1 MKFSI
6 SPAVFEKLPT
16 ACFGVVAV
24 LDAVP
29 SPEADAAIAAR
40 LAEAV
45 TDCQAALAGVALKE
59 SPEILPYREAFRALG
74 QNPNKYPC
82 SIEALLTRIAKGKG
96 MPSIN
101 TLVDLGNA
109 VSLRHRLPIGAHDIA
124 TFRDGV
130 LEVRPA
136 VEGDRFRAA
145 KCVPGAGPGGRAK
158 PARSRPRPGRCS
170 IRWTAS
176 WITTGKKCWQ
186 PGTNWQSWQR
196 LCWVRR

>member
-136 VEGDRFRAA
+136 VEGDAFLPFGGGGHPHAA
-145 KCVPGAGPGGRAK
+145 GLILDTADVRPALQSILNAMAADLAAEETHLTGAILEG
-158 PARSRPRPGRCS
+158 
-170 IRWTAS
+170 
-176 WITTGKKCWQ
+176 TTQKHLSSC
-186 PGTNWQSWQR
+186 
-196 LCWVRR
+196 